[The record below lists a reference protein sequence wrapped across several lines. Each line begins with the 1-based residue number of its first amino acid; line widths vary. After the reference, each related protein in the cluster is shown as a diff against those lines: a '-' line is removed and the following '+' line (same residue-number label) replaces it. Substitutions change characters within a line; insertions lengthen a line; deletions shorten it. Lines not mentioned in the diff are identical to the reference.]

1 MANEPIINKTE
12 IYTFDPSKAD
22 EYTYN
27 VNHGTEYPY
36 NGLPNGMHGRKY
48 KKTRFIRWE
57 PKPED
62 IVMRHYGSQI
72 IVNFTALFPNG
83 VIDPNMQIFK
93 LRSKRCDL
101 QNLICEQIN
110 FFTALYDPDN
120 DLLSSMLVAKYI
132 TDSQD
137 YTMATFDEYSDKL
150 ISTLFPPRTLNKIRQ
165 MIDENDVG
173 DDTIGLFHVDF
184 LKDAFTLSFIMKVM
198 HIFIEHFII
207 STGNSPKTL
216 FESFAKAYTKVMNIL
231 NPKMYLVLY
240 DYVQRS
246 VNQCITSNS
255 NIVEMQAVEG
265 VTAPTIAQSIMRKSL
280 LCDGLIK
287 LTFASEWD
295 SYLKRPVHSCVG
307 LIKAIVGHATNV
319 IRKVQLRFTYISV
332 DDVSQLQSENISSS
346 SPISTIRSF
355 NPGEFTCMR
364 RDLNIII
371 GHAIMETDLS
381 PLDFYL
387 ENLPKMNELAMMLM
401 KIVLYNKF
409 HSSISLSTISIK
421 QKYILLL
428 YVRSMIMK
436 IYNLTEEDTVSN
448 DLINLLMGKVSSES
462 SKTLSPKDI
471 QNVKRYVNNDGAI
484 NNYLLSE
491 ASGDELSDAVMHVV
505 LSSYTIVNHNEPD
518 SLGAE
523 LFYEPYL
530 MTTRVIDMITEL
542 FASFQ

>member
-1 MANEPIINKTE
+1 MANEITINKTE
-12 IYTFDPSKAD
+12 IYTFDPAHAD
-22 EYTYN
+22 EYHYN
-27 VNHGTEYPY
+27 INHGTEYPY
-36 NGLPNGMHGRKY
+36 NGLPTGMHGRKY

-62 IVMRHYGSQI
+62 IVMRHFGSQI
-72 IVNFTALFPNG
+72 IVDFVSLFPND

-120 DLLSSMLVAKYI
+120 DLLTSMLVAKYM

-137 YTMATFDEYSDKL
+137 YTMATFDEYSDRL
-150 ISTLFPPRTLNKIRQ
+150 ISILFPTRTLNKIRQ

-265 VTAPTIAQSIMRKSL
+265 VTAPNIALSIMRKSL

-332 DDVSQLQSENISSS
+332 DDVSQLQTESISSS

-355 NPGEFTCMR
+355 NPGEFMCMR
-364 RDLNIII
+364 TDLDLII
-371 GHAIMETDLS
+371 GRAILETDLS
-381 PLDFYL
+381 SLDFYL
-387 ENLPKMNELAMMLM
+387 ENLPKMNELAAMLIH
-401 KIVLYNKF
+401 IVLYNKF
-409 HSSISLSTISIK
+409 HSSISISTISIK
-421 QKYILLL
+421 QKFILLL
-428 YVRSMIMK
+428 YVRSMIMN
-436 IYNLTEEDTVSN
+436 IYSLTEEDTISN
-448 DLINLLMGKVSSES
+448 DLINLIMGKVASES

-471 QNVKRYVNNDGAI
+471 ANVKKYVNNDGTV

-491 ASGDELSDAVMHVV
+491 ASGDELSEAVMHAV
-505 LSSYTIVNHNEPD
+505 LSSYTVVNHNAPD
-518 SLGAE
+518 ILGAE

>member
-12 IYTFDPSKAD
+12 LYTFDPNKSD
-22 EYTYN
+22 EYVYN
-27 VNHGTEYPY
+27 VKHGTEYPY
-36 NGLPNGMHGRKY
+36 NGLPTGMHGRKY

-62 IVMRHYGSQI
+62 IVMRHFGSQI

-83 VIDPNMQIFK
+83 VIDPNLQIFK

-120 DLLSSMLVAKYI
+120 DLLTSMLMAKYV

-150 ISTLFPPRTLNKIRQ
+150 ISILFPPRTLDKIRL
-165 MIDENDVG
+165 MIEENDVG

-231 NPKMYLVLY
+231 NPRMYRVLY
-240 DYVQRS
+240 EYVQRS

-346 SPISTIRSF
+346 SPISMQRSF
-355 NPGEFTCMR
+355 NPGEFSCIRT
-364 RDLNIII
+364 DLNIII
-371 GHAIMETDLS
+371 GHAALETDLA

-387 ENLPKMNELAMMLM
+387 EHLPKMNELATMLIH
-401 KIVLYNKF
+401 IVLYNKL
-409 HSSISLSTISIK
+409 HSSISLSTISVK
-421 QKYILLL
+421 QRYILLL

-436 IYNLTEEDTVSN
+436 IYNLSEEETVSN
-448 DLINLLMGKVSSES
+448 DLINLIMGKVSSES

-471 QNVKRYVNNDGAI
+471 QNVKKYVNNDGTI

-491 ASGDELSDAVMHVV
+491 ASGDELSDAVIHAV
-505 LSSYTIVNHNEPD
+505 LSSYTIVNHNDAD

-542 FASFQ
+542 FASF